1 MTTTVEPTDTEAI
14 EAKAGALAERIFG
27 TGIAALELV
36 TIDLGNRLGLYRTL
50 RDDGPAT
57 PAELAQRAGIH
68 ERYAREWLEQQ
79 SVAGI
84 LEVDDSGAD
93 PDDRRYTLPAG
104 HDVVL
109 LDEDSPA
116 HMSPVAAFVTV
127 AGKAVPSLERA
138 FRTGA
143 GVPYAEYE
151 LHDLQAGF
159 TRPLFV
165 NLFASEW
172 VPKIPGL
179 RERLQDDPPAR
190 VLDVGCGEGWSSI
203 ALAQGY
209 PKATVTG
216 IDLDDA
222 SIAVARRN
230 AAEAGVDDRV
240 TFEVRDAADAGLAG
254 GYDAAFCF
262 EMVHDLSDP
271 VGVLAAVRK
280 LVRDDGAVVVADERC
295 AEEFTA
301 PGDELERFFYAASV
315 VHCLPVGMAEQPS
328 AGTGT
333 VIRPSIL
340 DRYAK
345 DAGFTGADVLPI
357 ENDFWRFYRLS

>member
-36 TIDLGNRLGLYRTL
+36 TIDLGSRLGLYQAL
-50 RDDGPAT
+50 REDGPAN
-57 PAELAQRAGIH
+57 PAELAGRTGIH

-84 LEVDDSGAD
+84 LDVDDPAAE
-93 PDDRRYTLPAG
+93 PDDRQYTLPAG

-109 LDEDSPA
+109 LDEDSSA
-116 HMSPVAAFVTV
+116 HMTPVAAFVTV
-127 AGKAVPSLERA
+127 AGRAVPALERA
-138 FRTGA
+138 FRDGT

-165 NLFASEW
+165 NLFAGEW
-172 VPKIPGL
+172 VPQIPGL
-179 RERLQDDPPAR
+179 RDRLEADPPAR
-190 VLDVGCGEGWSSI
+190 VLDVGCGEGMASV

-216 IDLDDA
+216 IDLDEA
-222 SIAVARRN
+222 SIAGARRN
-230 AAEAGVDDRV
+230 AAEAGVADRV
-240 TFEVRDAADAGLAG
+240 TFEVRDAADAGLEA

-271 VGVLAAVRK
+271 VGVLGAVRK
-280 LVRDDGAVVVADERC
+280 LVRDGVVVVADERC
-295 AEEFTA
+295 AEEFNA
-301 PGDELERFFYAASV
+301 PGDDLERFFYAASV

-333 VIRPSIL
+333 VIRPATL

-345 DAGFTGADVLPI
+345 DAGFAGAEVLPI
-357 ENDFWRFYRLS
+357 ENDFWRFYRLA